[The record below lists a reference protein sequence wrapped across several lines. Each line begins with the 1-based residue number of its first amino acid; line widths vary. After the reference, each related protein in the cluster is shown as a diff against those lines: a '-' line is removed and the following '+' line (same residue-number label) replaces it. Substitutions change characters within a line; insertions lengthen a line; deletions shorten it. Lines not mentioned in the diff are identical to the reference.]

1 MLLVQEA
8 AQGGGGTLEM
18 CSTCSWPRSLAL
30 TQISIPLAQNLMQ
43 CTAFATADEYHLGNL
58 CHDLTSH
65 GYVEITSLP
74 RDAANVLV
82 VSTEKSAKEDDPGII
97 FFFREGAVVFWN
109 VEEKSM
115 KNVMRVLEQH
125 EIQPYEVAL
134 VHWENEELN
143 YRIGEG
149 QSKLHKGQIL
159 LNSELDSDEV
169 VLQKFAFSNALC
181 LSVKLAIWESL
192 LDNFVE
198 SIQSIPEILKS
209 RRRVKLSH
217 ADVMQKIGELF
228 ALRHRINLSSDL
240 LITPDFYWDREKL
253 EELYD
258 KTCQFL
264 NINRRVKVMNEK
276 LQHCMELTDLMRN
289 HLNEKHA
296 LRLEWMIVIL
306 ITIETCWEVVSRV
319 AICKTARNMESCDSV
334 PDLFFWGDSTHRTQ
348 RVVLNYNGHV
358 FKISA
363 IRECKKMDLAN
374 HGLILLQQ
382 LNAQREFGFL
392 CDCTVAIGDVYFKAH
407 KSVLASFSNYF
418 KMLFVHQTSECVRL
432 KATDIQPDI
441 FSYLLHLMYTGKMAP
456 QLIDPVR
463 LEQGIKFLHAYPL
476 IQEASLASQGTF
488 SHPDQVF
495 PLASSLYGIQIADHQ
510 IRHPTKVTSA
520 TDKLGREPRPQTSR
534 MNQEQ
539 ASEGSQLSQLGAN
552 LPQVTRTNMSASDPL
567 PSSLSPELISAA
579 GNNSPSGEEANME
592 ASSSDEQPASLT
604 IAHVKPSIMKRNG
617 SFPKYYACHLCG
629 RRFNL
634 RSSLREHLQIHTG
647 VPFTSSQQ
655 GESNISLSL
664 CNNTADK
671 DAMEVPEAG
680 MISDSELQQI
690 SDSPIIDGQQQSET
704 PPPSDIADIDNLEQA
719 DQERE
724 VKRRKYECSIC
735 GRKFI
740 QKSHWREHMYIHT
753 GKPFKCSTC
762 DKSFCRA
769 NQAAR
774 HVCLN
779 QSMDTYTMVDKQ
791 TLELCTFEEGSQM
804 DNMLVQTNKPYK
816 CNLCD
821 KTFSTPN
828 EVVKHSCQNQ
838 NSVFTLEEDRSI
850 LLGGGDTEATET
862 DNAVLASIKKEQEAV
877 LLD

>member
-1 MLLVQEA
+1 M
-8 AQGGGGTLEM
+8 
-18 CSTCSWPRSLAL
+18 
-30 TQISIPLAQNLMQ
+30 
-43 CTAFATADEYHLGNL
+43 
-58 CHDLTSH
+58 
-65 GYVEITSLP
+65 
-74 RDAANVLV
+74 
-82 VSTEKSAKEDDPGII
+82 
-97 FFFREGAVVFWN
+97 
-109 VEEKSM
+109 
-115 KNVMRVLEQH
+115 
-125 EIQPYEVAL
+125 
-134 VHWENEELN
+134 
-143 YRIGEG
+143 
-149 QSKLHKGQIL
+149 
-159 LNSELDSDEV
+159 
-169 VLQKFAFSNALC
+169 
-181 LSVKLAIWESL
+181 
-192 LDNFVE
+192 
-198 SIQSIPEILKS
+198 
-209 RRRVKLSH
+209 
-217 ADVMQKIGELF
+217 
-228 ALRHRINLSSDL
+228 
-240 LITPDFYWDREKL
+240 
-253 EELYD
+253 
-258 KTCQFL
+258 
-264 NINRRVKVMNEK
+264 
-276 LQHCMELTDLMRN
+276 
-289 HLNEKHA
+289 
-296 LRLEWMIVIL
+296 
-306 ITIETCWEVVSRV
+306 
-319 AICKTARNMESCDSV
+319 SV
-334 PDLFFWGDSTHRTQ
+334 PRRGPERLARQIF
-348 RVVLNYNGHV
+348 
-358 FKISA
+358 
-363 IRECKKMDLAN
+363 KKMDLAN

-432 KATDIQPDI
+432 KPTDIQPDI

-476 IQEASLASQGTF
+476 IQEASLASQGAF

-510 IRHPTKVTSA
+510 LRQATKMA
-520 TDKLGREPRPQTSR
+520 PMPEKLGREPRPQTSR
-534 MNQEQ
+534 VGQEQ
-539 ASEGSQLSQLGAN
+539 VPEATQLSQLTSN
-552 LPQVTRTNMSASDPL
+552 LPQVNRTHMTPSDPL
-567 PSSLSPELISAA
+567 QTSLSPELVSTPVPPPNAA
-579 GNNSPSGEEANME
+579 GEEANLE
-592 ASSSDEQPASLT
+592 ASSSDEQPTSLT

-629 RRFNL
+629 RRFTL

-647 VPFTSSQQ
+647 VPFTAGPP
-655 GESNISLSL
+655 GEGRGPLSL
-664 CNNTADK
+664 CSNAADLGK
-671 DAMEVPEAG
+671 DAAEAPEAG
-680 MISDSELQQI
+680 MISDSELQHI
-690 SDSPIIDGQQQSET
+690 SDSPIIDGQQHSET

-724 VKRRKYECSIC
+724 VKRRKYECTIC

-779 QSMDTYTMVDKQ
+779 QSIDTYTMVDKQ

-838 NSVFTLEEDRSI
+838 NSDVFALDEGRSI
-850 LLGGGDTEATET
+850 LLGSGDSEVTEP
-862 DNAVLASIKKEQEAV
+862 DHPVLASIKKEQETV

>member
-1 MLLVQEA
+1 
-8 AQGGGGTLEM
+8 
-18 CSTCSWPRSLAL
+18 
-30 TQISIPLAQNLMQ
+30 
-43 CTAFATADEYHLGNL
+43 
-58 CHDLTSH
+58 
-65 GYVEITSLP
+65 
-74 RDAANVLV
+74 
-82 VSTEKSAKEDDPGII
+82 
-97 FFFREGAVVFWN
+97 
-109 VEEKSM
+109 
-115 KNVMRVLEQH
+115 
-125 EIQPYEVAL
+125 
-134 VHWENEELN
+134 
-143 YRIGEG
+143 
-149 QSKLHKGQIL
+149 
-159 LNSELDSDEV
+159 
-169 VLQKFAFSNALC
+169 
-181 LSVKLAIWESL
+181 
-192 LDNFVE
+192 
-198 SIQSIPEILKS
+198 
-209 RRRVKLSH
+209 
-217 ADVMQKIGELF
+217 
-228 ALRHRINLSSDL
+228 
-240 LITPDFYWDREKL
+240 
-253 EELYD
+253 
-258 KTCQFL
+258 
-264 NINRRVKVMNEK
+264 
-276 LQHCMELTDLMRN
+276 
-289 HLNEKHA
+289 
-296 LRLEWMIVIL
+296 
-306 ITIETCWEVVSRV
+306 
-319 AICKTARNMESCDSV
+319 
-334 PDLFFWGDSTHRTQ
+334 
-348 RVVLNYNGHV
+348 
-358 FKISA
+358 
-363 IRECKKMDLAN
+363 MDLAN

-432 KATDIQPDI
+432 KPTDIQPDI

-476 IQEASLASQGTF
+476 IQEASLASQGAF

-510 IRHPTKVTSA
+510 LRQATKIASA
-520 TDKLGREPRPQTSR
+520 PEKLGREPRPQATR
-534 MNQEQ
+534 MSQEQ
-539 ASEGSQLSQLGAN
+539 GPEASQLSQLPSN
-552 LPQVTRTNMSASDPL
+552 LSQVNRIRMTPSDPL
-567 PSSLSPELISAA
+567 QTSLSPDLVST
-579 GNNSPSGEEANME
+579 PVPPPPPGEETNLE
-592 ASSSDEQPASLT
+592 ASSSDEQPAPLT

-629 RRFNL
+629 RRFTL

-647 VPFTSSQQ
+647 VPFTASQP
-655 GESNISLSL
+655 GEGRVPLSL
-664 CNNTADK
+664 CSSAADLGK

-680 MISDSELQQI
+680 IVSDSELQHI
-690 SDSPIIDGQQQSET
+690 SDSPIIDGQPHSET

-724 VKRRKYECSIC
+724 VKRRKYECTIC

-779 QSMDTYTMVDKQ
+779 QSIDTYTMVDKQ

-838 NSVFTLEEDRSI
+838 NSDVFALEEGRSI
-850 LLGGGDTEATET
+850 LLGSGDSEVTEP
-862 DNAVLASIKKEQEAV
+862 DHPVLTSIKKEQETV

>member
-1 MLLVQEA
+1 
-8 AQGGGGTLEM
+8 
-18 CSTCSWPRSLAL
+18 
-30 TQISIPLAQNLMQ
+30 
-43 CTAFATADEYHLGNL
+43 
-58 CHDLTSH
+58 
-65 GYVEITSLP
+65 
-74 RDAANVLV
+74 
-82 VSTEKSAKEDDPGII
+82 
-97 FFFREGAVVFWN
+97 
-109 VEEKSM
+109 
-115 KNVMRVLEQH
+115 
-125 EIQPYEVAL
+125 
-134 VHWENEELN
+134 
-143 YRIGEG
+143 
-149 QSKLHKGQIL
+149 
-159 LNSELDSDEV
+159 
-169 VLQKFAFSNALC
+169 
-181 LSVKLAIWESL
+181 
-192 LDNFVE
+192 
-198 SIQSIPEILKS
+198 
-209 RRRVKLSH
+209 
-217 ADVMQKIGELF
+217 
-228 ALRHRINLSSDL
+228 
-240 LITPDFYWDREKL
+240 
-253 EELYD
+253 
-258 KTCQFL
+258 
-264 NINRRVKVMNEK
+264 
-276 LQHCMELTDLMRN
+276 
-289 HLNEKHA
+289 
-296 LRLEWMIVIL
+296 
-306 ITIETCWEVVSRV
+306 
-319 AICKTARNMESCDSV
+319 
-334 PDLFFWGDSTHRTQ
+334 
-348 RVVLNYNGHV
+348 
-358 FKISA
+358 
-363 IRECKKMDLAN
+363 MDLAN

-432 KATDIQPDI
+432 KPTDIQPDI

-476 IQEASLASQGTF
+476 IQEASLASQGAF
-488 SHPDQVF
+488 SHPEQVF

-510 IRHPTKVTSA
+510 LRQASKIASA
-520 TDKLGREPRPQTSR
+520 PEKLGREPRPPPPR
-534 MNQEQ
+534 MCQEQ
-539 ASEGSQLSQLGAN
+539 VPEAAQLSQLPSN
-552 LPQVTRTNMSASDPL
+552 LPQVNRTHLTPSDPL
-567 PSSLSPELISAA
+567 QTSLSPELVSTPVPPAA
-579 GNNSPSGEEANME
+579 PGEETNLE

-629 RRFNL
+629 RRFTL

-647 VPFTSSQQ
+647 VPFPASQP
-655 GESNISLSL
+655 GDGRGPLSL
-664 CNNTADK
+664 CSGAAELGK

-680 MISDSELQQI
+680 MISDSELQHI
-690 SDSPIIDGQQQSET
+690 SDSPIIDGQQHSET

-724 VKRRKYECSIC
+724 VKRRKYECTIC

-779 QSMDTYTMVDKQ
+779 QSIDTYTMVDKQ

-838 NSVFTLEEDRSI
+838 HSDVFALDEGRSI
-850 LLGGGDTEATET
+850 LLGGGDSEMTEP
-862 DNAVLASIKKEQEAV
+862 DHPVLASIKKEQETV

>member
-1 MLLVQEA
+1 M
-8 AQGGGGTLEM
+8 
-18 CSTCSWPRSLAL
+18 
-30 TQISIPLAQNLMQ
+30 
-43 CTAFATADEYHLGNL
+43 
-58 CHDLTSH
+58 DLT
-65 GYVEITSLP
+65 
-74 RDAANVLV
+74 
-82 VSTEKSAKEDDPGII
+82 
-97 FFFREGAVVFWN
+97 
-109 VEEKSM
+109 
-115 KNVMRVLEQH
+115 
-125 EIQPYEVAL
+125 
-134 VHWENEELN
+134 
-143 YRIGEG
+143 
-149 QSKLHKGQIL
+149 
-159 LNSELDSDEV
+159 
-169 VLQKFAFSNALC
+169 
-181 LSVKLAIWESL
+181 
-192 LDNFVE
+192 
-198 SIQSIPEILKS
+198 
-209 RRRVKLSH
+209 
-217 ADVMQKIGELF
+217 
-228 ALRHRINLSSDL
+228 
-240 LITPDFYWDREKL
+240 
-253 EELYD
+253 
-258 KTCQFL
+258 
-264 NINRRVKVMNEK
+264 
-276 LQHCMELTDLMRN
+276 
-289 HLNEKHA
+289 
-296 LRLEWMIVIL
+296 
-306 ITIETCWEVVSRV
+306 
-319 AICKTARNMESCDSV
+319 
-334 PDLFFWGDSTHRTQ
+334 
-348 RVVLNYNGHV
+348 
-358 FKISA
+358 
-363 IRECKKMDLAN
+363 N

-432 KATDIQPDI
+432 KPTDIQPDI

-510 IRHPTKVTSA
+510 LRQATKMASA
-520 TDKLGREPRPQTSR
+520 PDKLGREPRPQASR
-534 MNQEQ
+534 MSQEQ
-539 ASEGSQLSQLGAN
+539 VPEASQLSQLTPN
-552 LPQVTRTNMSASDPL
+552 LAQVNRTNLTPADPL
-567 PSSLSPELISAA
+567 QTSLSPELVST
-579 GNNSPSGEEANME
+579 PVPPPPPGEETNLE
-592 ASSSDEQPASLT
+592 ASSSDEQPATLT

-629 RRFNL
+629 RRFTL

-647 VPFTSSQQ
+647 VPFPSSQQ
-655 GESNISLSL
+655 GENRVPLSL
-664 CNNTADK
+664 CSNAADLGK

-680 MISDSELQQI
+680 MISDSELQHI

-724 VKRRKYECSIC
+724 VKRRKYECTIC

-779 QSMDTYTMVDKQ
+779 QSIDTYTVVDKQ

-821 KTFSTPN
+821 KTFSTPS

-838 NSVFTLEEDRSI
+838 NSDVFALDEGRSI
-850 LLGGGDTEATET
+850 LLGSGTQKSRDLT
-862 DNAVLASIKKEQEAV
+862 IRC
-877 LLD
+877 

>member
-1 MLLVQEA
+1 
-8 AQGGGGTLEM
+8 
-18 CSTCSWPRSLAL
+18 
-30 TQISIPLAQNLMQ
+30 
-43 CTAFATADEYHLGNL
+43 
-58 CHDLTSH
+58 
-65 GYVEITSLP
+65 
-74 RDAANVLV
+74 
-82 VSTEKSAKEDDPGII
+82 
-97 FFFREGAVVFWN
+97 
-109 VEEKSM
+109 
-115 KNVMRVLEQH
+115 
-125 EIQPYEVAL
+125 
-134 VHWENEELN
+134 
-143 YRIGEG
+143 
-149 QSKLHKGQIL
+149 
-159 LNSELDSDEV
+159 
-169 VLQKFAFSNALC
+169 
-181 LSVKLAIWESL
+181 
-192 LDNFVE
+192 
-198 SIQSIPEILKS
+198 
-209 RRRVKLSH
+209 
-217 ADVMQKIGELF
+217 
-228 ALRHRINLSSDL
+228 
-240 LITPDFYWDREKL
+240 
-253 EELYD
+253 
-258 KTCQFL
+258 
-264 NINRRVKVMNEK
+264 
-276 LQHCMELTDLMRN
+276 
-289 HLNEKHA
+289 
-296 LRLEWMIVIL
+296 
-306 ITIETCWEVVSRV
+306 
-319 AICKTARNMESCDSV
+319 
-334 PDLFFWGDSTHRTQ
+334 
-348 RVVLNYNGHV
+348 
-358 FKISA
+358 
-363 IRECKKMDLAN
+363 MDLAN

-510 IRHPTKVTSA
+510 IRHPTKVTA
-520 TDKLGREPRPQTSR
+520 AADKLGREPRPQPSR
-534 MNQEQ
+534 MTQEPV
-539 ASEGSQLSQLGAN
+539 SEGAQLSQLASN
-552 LPQVTRTNMSASDPL
+552 LPQVTRTNMTTSDPL
-567 PSSLSPELISAA
+567 QSSLSPELVSTA
-579 GNNSPSGEEANME
+579 GNSSPPEEETNME

-647 VPFTSSQQ
+647 VPFTSNQQ
-655 GESNISLSL
+655 GESSISLSL
-664 CNNTADK
+664 CNNAAEK

-690 SDSPIIDGQQQSET
+690 SDSPIIDGQQQAET

-850 LLGGGDTEATET
+850 LLGSGDAEATET
-862 DNAVLASIKKEQEAV
+862 DNSVLTSIKKEQEAV

>member
-1 MLLVQEA
+1 M
-8 AQGGGGTLEM
+8 
-18 CSTCSWPRSLAL
+18 
-30 TQISIPLAQNLMQ
+30 
-43 CTAFATADEYHLGNL
+43 
-58 CHDLTSH
+58 DLT
-65 GYVEITSLP
+65 
-74 RDAANVLV
+74 
-82 VSTEKSAKEDDPGII
+82 
-97 FFFREGAVVFWN
+97 
-109 VEEKSM
+109 
-115 KNVMRVLEQH
+115 
-125 EIQPYEVAL
+125 
-134 VHWENEELN
+134 
-143 YRIGEG
+143 
-149 QSKLHKGQIL
+149 
-159 LNSELDSDEV
+159 
-169 VLQKFAFSNALC
+169 
-181 LSVKLAIWESL
+181 
-192 LDNFVE
+192 
-198 SIQSIPEILKS
+198 
-209 RRRVKLSH
+209 
-217 ADVMQKIGELF
+217 
-228 ALRHRINLSSDL
+228 
-240 LITPDFYWDREKL
+240 
-253 EELYD
+253 
-258 KTCQFL
+258 
-264 NINRRVKVMNEK
+264 
-276 LQHCMELTDLMRN
+276 
-289 HLNEKHA
+289 
-296 LRLEWMIVIL
+296 
-306 ITIETCWEVVSRV
+306 
-319 AICKTARNMESCDSV
+319 
-334 PDLFFWGDSTHRTQ
+334 
-348 RVVLNYNGHV
+348 
-358 FKISA
+358 
-363 IRECKKMDLAN
+363 N

-432 KATDIQPDI
+432 KPTDIQPDI

-488 SHPDQVF
+488 SHPEQVF

-510 IRHPTKVTSA
+510 LRQATKMNMGPE
-520 TDKLGREPRPQTSR
+520 KLGREPRPQASR
-534 MNQEQ
+534 MNQEPVP
-539 ASEGSQLSQLGAN
+539 ETSQLSQLTAN
-552 LPQVTRTNMSASDPL
+552 LAQVNRTNMTPADPL
-567 PSSLSPELISAA
+567 QTSLSPELVST
-579 GNNSPSGEEANME
+579 PVPPPPPGEETNLE
-592 ASSSDEQPASLT
+592 ASSSDEQPSSLT

-629 RRFNL
+629 RRFTL

-647 VPFTSSQQ
+647 VPFTAGPP
-655 GESNISLSL
+655 GEGRGPLSL
-664 CNNTADK
+664 CSNAADLGK
-671 DAMEVPEAG
+671 EALEVPEAG
-680 MISDSELQQI
+680 MISDSELQHI

-724 VKRRKYECSIC
+724 VKRRKYECTIC

-779 QSMDTYTMVDKQ
+779 QSIDTYTMVDKQ

-804 DNMLVQTNKPYK
+804 DNMLVQANKPYK

-838 NSVFTLEEDRSI
+838 NSDVFALDEGRSV
-850 LLGGGDTEATET
+850 LLGGGDSEVT
-862 DNAVLASIKKEQEAV
+862 DSDHPVLASIKKEQETV

>member
-1 MLLVQEA
+1 
-8 AQGGGGTLEM
+8 
-18 CSTCSWPRSLAL
+18 
-30 TQISIPLAQNLMQ
+30 
-43 CTAFATADEYHLGNL
+43 
-58 CHDLTSH
+58 
-65 GYVEITSLP
+65 
-74 RDAANVLV
+74 
-82 VSTEKSAKEDDPGII
+82 
-97 FFFREGAVVFWN
+97 
-109 VEEKSM
+109 M
-115 KNVMRVLEQH
+115 KV
-125 EIQPYEVAL
+125 IC
-134 VHWENEELN
+134 
-143 YRIGEG
+143 
-149 QSKLHKGQIL
+149 
-159 LNSELDSDEV
+159 
-169 VLQKFAFSNALC
+169 FS
-181 LSVKLAIWESL
+181 
-192 LDNFVE
+192 
-198 SIQSIPEILKS
+198 
-209 RRRVKLSH
+209 
-217 ADVMQKIGELF
+217 
-228 ALRHRINLSSDL
+228 
-240 LITPDFYWDREKL
+240 
-253 EELYD
+253 
-258 KTCQFL
+258 
-264 NINRRVKVMNEK
+264 
-276 LQHCMELTDLMRN
+276 
-289 HLNEKHA
+289 
-296 LRLEWMIVIL
+296 
-306 ITIETCWEVVSRV
+306 
-319 AICKTARNMESCDSV
+319 
-334 PDLFFWGDSTHRTQ
+334 
-348 RVVLNYNGHV
+348 
-358 FKISA
+358 
-363 IRECKKMDLAN
+363 ECKKMDLAN

-539 ASEGSQLSQLGAN
+539 VSEGSQLSQLATT
-552 LPQVTRTNMSASDPL
+552 LPQVTRTNMTTSDPL
-567 PSSLSPELISAA
+567 PSSLSPELVSAA
-579 GNNSPSGEEANME
+579 GNNSPTGEEANME

-655 GESNISLSL
+655 GENNMSLSL
-664 CNNTADK
+664 CNNTGEK

-690 SDSPIIDGQQQSET
+690 SDSPIIDGQPQSET

-850 LLGGGDTEATET
+850 LLGSGDTEATET
-862 DNAVLASIKKEQEAV
+862 DNSVLASIKKEQEAV

>member
-1 MLLVQEA
+1 
-8 AQGGGGTLEM
+8 
-18 CSTCSWPRSLAL
+18 
-30 TQISIPLAQNLMQ
+30 
-43 CTAFATADEYHLGNL
+43 
-58 CHDLTSH
+58 
-65 GYVEITSLP
+65 
-74 RDAANVLV
+74 
-82 VSTEKSAKEDDPGII
+82 
-97 FFFREGAVVFWN
+97 
-109 VEEKSM
+109 
-115 KNVMRVLEQH
+115 
-125 EIQPYEVAL
+125 
-134 VHWENEELN
+134 
-143 YRIGEG
+143 
-149 QSKLHKGQIL
+149 
-159 LNSELDSDEV
+159 
-169 VLQKFAFSNALC
+169 
-181 LSVKLAIWESL
+181 
-192 LDNFVE
+192 
-198 SIQSIPEILKS
+198 
-209 RRRVKLSH
+209 
-217 ADVMQKIGELF
+217 
-228 ALRHRINLSSDL
+228 
-240 LITPDFYWDREKL
+240 
-253 EELYD
+253 
-258 KTCQFL
+258 
-264 NINRRVKVMNEK
+264 
-276 LQHCMELTDLMRN
+276 
-289 HLNEKHA
+289 
-296 LRLEWMIVIL
+296 
-306 ITIETCWEVVSRV
+306 
-319 AICKTARNMESCDSV
+319 
-334 PDLFFWGDSTHRTQ
+334 
-348 RVVLNYNGHV
+348 
-358 FKISA
+358 
-363 IRECKKMDLAN
+363 MDLAN

-432 KATDIQPDI
+432 KPTDIQPDI

-476 IQEASLASQGTF
+476 IQEASLASQGAF
-488 SHPDQVF
+488 AHPDQVF

-510 IRHPTKVTSA
+510 LRQAS
-520 TDKLGREPRPQTSR
+520 KLGATPDKPGRERPAAR
-534 MNQEQ
+534 PGPEPVPE
-539 ASEGSQLSQLGAN
+539 AAPLSQLPAT
-552 LPQVTRTNMSASDPL
+552 LPPGRTHLPPPDPL
-567 PSSLSPELISAA
+567 QASLSPDLVSTPVPPPAA
-579 GNNSPSGEEANME
+579 EEPPLE
-592 ASSSDEQPASLT
+592 ASSSDEQPAALT

-629 RRFNL
+629 RRFTL

-647 VPFTSSQQ
+647 VPFAASQPAE
-655 GESNISLSL
+655 GRGPLSL
-664 CNNTADK
+664 CSTAADLGK

-680 MISDSELQQI
+680 IISDNELQHI
-690 SDSPIIDGQQQSET
+690 SDSPLIDGQQQAET

-724 VKRRKYECSIC
+724 VKRRKYECTIC

-779 QSMDTYTMVDKQ
+779 QSIDTYTMVDKQ

-838 NSVFTLEEDRSI
+838 NSDVFALDEGRAI
-850 LLGGGDTEATET
+850 LLGSGDSEVTEP
-862 DNAVLASIKKEQEAV
+862 DHPVLASIKKEQETV